1 MDTIGARI
9 RREREAQGIDR
20 KELAQKSGIGYS
32 TLAELE
38 RGGMQTTTKLRR
50 IADALRVSQEWLE
63 TGKGGKTQ
71 IGAHEVAA
79 TEQPREGYIRF
90 PLLDFSVSA
99 GHGDTVNT
107 DFPEVLDW
115 VDMAEWLV
123 RAHIGFIPKNDRV
136 RLFTVR
142 GDSML
147 PNIRHGDVAMV
158 DTSHNFYREDAVY
171 LIHYDGG
178 AFIKRLQKL
187 PDGVHVISD
196 NKDYLPY
203 CIPPDELHS
212 LSIIG
217 KVLAVLSVKKL

>member
-20 KELAQKSGIGYS
+20 KELAHKAGIGYS

-50 IADALRVSQEWLE
+50 IADVLRVSQEWLE
-63 TGKGGKTQ
+63 TGKGDKKGLGKQ
-71 IGAHEVAA
+71 ELA
-79 TEQPREGYIRF
+79 TSDRPREGYIRL
-90 PLLDFSVSA
+90 PLLDIEASA
-99 GHGDTVNT
+99 GHDGVNT
-107 DFPEVLDW
+107 EFPDVLDW

-123 RAHIGFIPKNDRV
+123 RAHIGFIPMNDRV

-147 PNIRHGDVAMV
+147 PNIKHGDVAMV
-158 DTSHNFYREDAVY
+158 DTAHDFYREDAVY
-171 LIHYDGG
+171 LISYNDDI
-178 AFIKRLQKL
+178 FIKRLQKL

-203 CIPPDELHS
+203 CIPPDDLHS
-212 LSIIG
+212 LHVIG
-217 KVLAVLSVKKL
+217 KVLAVLSIKKT